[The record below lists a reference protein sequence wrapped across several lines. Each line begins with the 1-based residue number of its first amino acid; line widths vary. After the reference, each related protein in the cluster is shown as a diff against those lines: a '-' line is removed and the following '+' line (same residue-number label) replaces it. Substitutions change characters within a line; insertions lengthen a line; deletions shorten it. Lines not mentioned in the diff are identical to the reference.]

1 VHNVRQMLRDVDAG
15 NIEHSIRTLAAFG
28 TRHTLSSQTDPN
40 RGIGAATIW
49 IFDQFQQ
56 YAAASNGRL
65 IVEKQT
71 FIQPPGPRNPN
82 PVPVTNVIATLHRTQ
97 PESADRVYL
106 VSGHIDSRCT
116 DVFDFTCDAPGA
128 DDDASGVA
136 AVLELARVMSKHS
149 FDATIIFATFAGEE
163 QGTFGSIHFAQQ
175 AKAAR
180 MNIAGMFS
188 NDIIGSSLGMNGVR
202 DRHDV
207 RLFAQGPWP
216 DETPQEAA
224 IRRTMGG
231 ENGTPPREL
240 ARFMREAAQA
250 AVPKMNVWIIYRRD
264 RFLRGSDNGPFLDQR
279 YPAVR
284 LTESNEDYRHE
295 HQNVRVEN
303 GVQFGDLVQFV
314 DFRYAANVTRVNLA
328 SLAALADG
336 PAAPQGVQI
345 EAGTLTVD
353 TTLEWQPNTEP
364 DLAGYEIVYRDTN
377 APYWQHTISVGNVTS
392 FVVKGIT
399 KDNFIFGVRAVD
411 RDGNRSVVTFP
422 VPATWP
428 DTRGAR
434 PGAGRLAPSRE
445 SRDGARDRDL
455 RADGLGQDRGR
466 RGGRAAHPG

>member
-1 VHNVRQMLRDVDAG
+1 MLSDIKAD
-15 NIEHSIRTLAAFG
+15 NIEHSIRTLASFG

-40 RGIGAATIW
+40 RGIGAATTW
-49 IFDQFQQ
+49 IYDQFQQ
-56 YAAASNGRL
+56 YAAASHGRL
-65 IVEKQT
+65 TVEKQT
-71 FIQPPGPRNPN
+71 FIQPPGPRNPD
-82 PVPVTNVIATLHRTQ
+82 PVAVTNVIATLHGTQ

-116 DVFDFTCDAPGA
+116 DVLDFTCDAPGA

-149 FDATIIFATFAGEE
+149 LDATIVFATFAGEE
-163 QGTFGSIHFAQQ
+163 QGTFGSIHYAQE
-175 AKAAR
+175 AKAAGV
-180 MNIAGMFS
+180 NIAGMFS

-216 DETPQEAA
+216 NETPQEAA

-231 ENGTPPREL
+231 ENDTEPREL
-240 ARFMREAAQA
+240 ARFMREAAQDA
-250 AVPKMNVWIIYRRD
+250 IPKMNVWIIYRRD

-284 LTESNEDYRHE
+284 LTEPNEDYRHE

-303 GVQFGDLVQFV
+303 GVQFGDLPEFV
-314 DFRYAANVTRVNLA
+314 DFDYTANVTRGNLA

-336 PAAPQGVQI
+336 PAAPKGVKV
-345 EAGTLTVD
+345 EAATLTVE
-353 TTLEWQPNTEP
+353 TSLEWEANTEP

-377 APYWQHTISVGNVTS
+377 APYWEHSIPVGNVTS
-392 FVVKGIT
+392 FTVQGIT
-399 KDNFIFGVRAVD
+399 KDNFLFGVRAVD

-422 VPATWP
+422 VPKT
-428 DTRGAR
+428 
-434 PGAGRLAPSRE
+434 
-445 SRDGARDRDL
+445 
-455 RADGLGQDRGR
+455 
-466 RGGRAAHPG
+466 